1 MTALLPF
8 LFVAIGIVAI
18 GATLSS
24 LVAAMAPIRAL
35 RDALA
40 EEPGTKPASPA
51 PVALGRREHRPE
63 RTIRAKPGERPRF
76 GYERALCPAA

>member
-1 MTALLPF
+1 MTALLPL

-35 RDALA
+35 RDALT
-40 EEPGTKPASPA
+40 EESETKPAFPA
-51 PVALGRREHRPE
+51 PAALGRREHRPE
-63 RTIRAKPGERPRF
+63 RTIRANSGERPRF
-76 GYERALCPAA
+76 GYERALCPVA